1 MRGRTLAD
9 AFVILDEAQNTT
21 TGQMRMLLTR
31 LGENSRMVV
40 TGDPTQVDLPPGVM
54 SGLSEAAQV
63 LEGVEGVA
71 ICRLTAADVVRHPL
85 VQRLVQAYAQRDEN
99 RAQRDQQGRS

>member
-85 VQRLVQAYAQRDEN
+85 VQRVVQAYEQRDEN
-99 RAQRDQQGRS
+99 RAQRDQHRHP

>member
-1 MRGRTLAD
+1 
-9 AFVILDEAQNTT
+9 
-21 TGQMRMLLTR
+21 LLTR

-99 RAQRDQQGRS
+99 RAQRDQHQRS